1 MQGLPL
7 DSVVRTVL
15 PLLITFCLVANPLAA
30 PADPSADDIL
40 ALEGN
45 ALFKA
50 VDEIGY
56 SPESKFS
63 TTELIRLA
71 DKLRKEAK
79 GLAKDD
85 ENRGLFGRFFT
96 AACGK
101 AKGHELAQLIEIYA
115 ALEPGSFDKNYEF
128 QPLATA
134 WILHELE
141 SRTEWPKIEL
151 PPLESAVPQELE
163 NAPKDLVAAWKLYKR
178 SRQKADRSF
187 RDDDAQKQSVSFQA
201 NERTFYRLIDEVL
214 RKQRSGLAEEL
225 AAFGWSGTCGT
236 GSESFSNPQSIGIFM
251 ALLVEGRLPEAV
263 GATVKIQSERPLAS
277 ADGQKDVRLEFLRKC
292 GIDWEEVF
300 AGAQVESDLH
310 SINWST
316 PYLQA
321 LAAFGSER
329 AASLLSQM
337 AAIAKPEMR
346 EAYAN
351 ALSAFI
357 PTDPDAIS
365 WSSRTIDRRV
375 PQTISYDLRLR
386 LLEILQDFAKP
397 DAPADVVDG
406 ALVGLGRA
414 KSLATKPTLR
424 ALLKHPSARVTEE
437 AGRILRA
444 LGEDVP
450 TSPIEPSRFRI
461 FLNGVPAGEGLKVG
475 WEVKADSGTV
485 SNTVETDET
494 GTIKVPS
501 EHLLGAQRVAGTMI
515 ISSTNVLSPPEAAS
529 YLVTL
534 PVPKD
539 LDKIT
544 RVDAAVWPVELRIER
559 PRPRGNGVASK
570 ASVKLQ
576 RHEPKHSENSSDYVS
591 FDRMEKEF
599 EFALDT
605 LLPLS
610 LQSGAYD
617 VEILASGAER
627 FKATFEAGPNARGV
641 KAELKPGGDLH
652 VEIVRPDGERGA
664 RASLFSKGSEME
676 DVSFDYQNNT
686 YRGLPVGSYVL
697 HIPSSA
703 EIATKDSYESAFT
716 PIQGY
721 AGKDIPFTISGDTP
735 LLDLGEVDLEAA
747 QPEAVSERR

>member
-1 MQGLPL
+1 
-7 DSVVRTVL
+7 
-15 PLLITFCLVANPLAA
+15 
-30 PADPSADDIL
+30 L
-40 ALEGN
+40 ALEGD

-63 TTELIRLA
+63 ATELIRIA
-71 DKLRKEAK
+71 DKLRDESK

-85 ENRGLFGRFFT
+85 KNRDLFGRFFS
-96 AACGK
+96 AACEKANGK
-101 AKGHELAQLIEIYA
+101 ELALLIETYV
-115 ALEPGSFDKNYEF
+115 ALEPGNFDKSYEF

-134 WILHELE
+134 WILNELE

-151 PPLESAVPQELE
+151 PPLESAVPKELE
-163 NAPKDLVAAWKLYKR
+163 DAPKDLVAAWKLYKR
-178 SRQKADRSF
+178 SRQAADRSF

-201 NERTFYRLIDEVL
+201 NERTFYRLIDGVL
-214 RKQRSGLAEEL
+214 RKERSGLADEL
-225 AAFGWSGTCGT
+225 VAFGWSGTCGT
-236 GSESFSNPQSIGIFM
+236 GSDSFSNPQSIGIFM
-251 ALLVEGRLPEAV
+251 ALLAEGRLPEAV
-263 GATVKIQSERPLAS
+263 GATVNIQSERPLAS

-310 SINWST
+310 SISWST

-329 AASLLSQM
+329 AASLVSQM
-337 AAIAKPEMR
+337 AVISKPEMR

-351 ALSAFI
+351 ALSAFF
-357 PTDPDAIS
+357 PTDPDAMS

-375 PQTISYDLRLR
+375 PGTISYDLRLR
-386 LLEILQDFAKP
+386 LLETLRDFARP
-397 DAPADVVDG
+397 DAPADLVDG

-414 KSLATKPTLR
+414 KSPATKPTLR
-424 ALLKHPSARVTEE
+424 ALLKHPSVRVTEE

-450 TSPIEPSRFRI
+450 TVSSEPGRFRI
-461 FLNGVPAGEGLKVG
+461 FVNGVPAAGGLKVG
-475 WEVKADSGTV
+475 WDLKTV

-494 GTIKVPS
+494 GTIKVPR
-501 EHLLGAQRVAGTMI
+501 EHLLGGQRVGGTMI

-539 LDKIT
+539 LDKIA
-544 RVDAAVWPVELRIER
+544 RVDVAVWPVEFRIEA
-559 PRPRGNGVASK
+559 PRPRANGTASK

-576 RHEPKHSENSSDYVS
+576 RHEPKHSENSTDYVY

-599 EFALDT
+599 EVALDT

-610 LQSGAYD
+610 LQSGTYD
-617 VEILASGAER
+617 VEILAPGAER
-627 FKATFEAGPNARGV
+627 FKARFEAGPNAPGI

-652 VEIVRPDGERGA
+652 VEIVRPDGERGV
-664 RASLFSKGSEME
+664 RASLFSKGIEID

-697 HIPSSA
+697 RIPSST
-703 EIATKDSYESAFT
+703 ELATKDTYESVFT

-721 AGKDIPFTISGDTP
+721 AGKDITFTISGDTP

-747 QPEAVSERR
+747 KSEAVSERR